1 MNYESYT
8 APGRAR
14 TLIAHVRLSTL
25 KGKEDLRIVPQEKE
39 LPPIDR
45 STTVKETEKM
55 GKKFTH
61 YFFNTW

>member
-8 APGRAR
+8 APGRAQ
-14 TLIAHVRLSTL
+14 TLISHVRLSTL

-45 STTVKETEKM
+45 STTVKETEGM
-55 GKKFTH
+55 GKKLTY
-61 YFFNTW
+61 YFSNTW

>member
-14 TLIAHVRLSTL
+14 TLISHVRLSTL

-45 STTVKETEKM
+45 STTVKETEGM
-55 GKKFTH
+55 GKKLTY
-61 YFFNTW
+61 YFSNTW